1 MADDVVVKR
10 PNEIQTY
17 DYDFTPKLPL
27 DAALSASTVA
37 AVDEE
42 GNSASVL
49 GTKSVSGLILSV
61 PLQGG
66 VDQKDYTVTMQA
78 TGTTSSDVRE
88 WVVELRVRRN
98 LQGVV

>member
-1 MADDVVVKR
+1 MADDIVYKR

-27 DAALSASTVA
+27 DAALSSSTVS

-49 GTKSVSGLILSV
+49 GTKSASGLVLSV
-61 PLQGG
+61 PLQNGTDG
-66 VDQKDYTVTMQA
+66 KDYTVTMQA
-78 TGTTSSDVRE
+78 TGTTSADVRE
-88 WVVELRVRRN
+88 WVVEMRVRRY